1 MQILNER
8 LLNSSSNRYYERV
21 EPLRVK
27 SNVLALANCGHFHLG
42 AVLGEH
48 KENTLVVKFC
58 SVELGVQKIA
68 DTLVSS

>member
-1 MQILNER
+1 M
-8 LLNSSSNRYYERV
+8 